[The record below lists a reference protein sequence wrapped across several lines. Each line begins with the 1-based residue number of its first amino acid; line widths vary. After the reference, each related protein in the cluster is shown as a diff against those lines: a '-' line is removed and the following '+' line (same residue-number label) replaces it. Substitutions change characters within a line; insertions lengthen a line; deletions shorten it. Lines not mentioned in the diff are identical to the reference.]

1 MNTNIPITVRER
13 VPTVPEEYSVIS
25 HNTDY
30 TVTFDF
36 DSDWTAKYKT
46 VYFVAESGEYTP
58 VVMEGDTCAVPEVK
72 GDCRYLF
79 IGVQEGTAEKPGV
92 LKTSRACCLKIR
104 DSITDMIGAPIAD
117 PAPSVYEQIMAML
130 QKITA
135 PTWSDVKNKPFSAIG
150 DGLSVDEAGVLS
162 AQGGSGGT
170 PNAVQYVAQ
179 TLTDEQKAQAR
190 ENIGAGTSSFS
201 GSYNDLT
208 DKPTIPEVY
217 TLPVATSD
225 VLGGVKPAAKTDA
238 MTSAVGV
245 DADGKLWSAAGGGTL
260 PKYELIWEH
269 TITAEETAVNLISIT
284 STEFPKLTKCRG
296 LVCEITAESNTK
308 ISSWVKL
315 SINNIPVAQFTGS
328 TKELPRWGVAVN
340 RLFGRWI
347 GSSVYNPQSEND
359 NAAIVIPSY
368 AGVFSY
374 AGIFNTT
381 FDADIS
387 TLSVGSYIAWATE
400 GQIIRLWGCK

>member
-36 DSDWTAKYKT
+36 DSEWTAKYKT
-46 VYFVAESGEYTP
+46 VYFVGESGEYTP

-104 DSITDMIGAPIAD
+104 DSITDMIGAPI
-117 PAPSVYEQIMAML
+117 PYPEPSVYEQIIAML
-130 QKITA
+130 EKITV

-170 PNAVQYVAQ
+170 PNAVKYVAQ

-190 ENIGAGTSSFS
+190 TNIGAGTSSFS

-208 DKPTIPEVY
+208 DKPTIPEGY

-245 DADGKLWSAAGGGTL
+245 DADGKLWSAAGGGEWETITEITL
-260 PKYELIWEH
+260 TEAVNNVVINKDSNGNDFALKRVKVECVIQCNTEDAFTSIKTLLNGFTSSSNATLSGTQPVRYYSFYAELIPGSGALAWHNVSYNNYNWRSELQQMGYKY
-269 TITAEETAVNLISIT
+269 NNQWMQSSIT
-284 STEFPKLTKCRG
+284 SLTISPNDGGKNLG
-296 LVCEITAESNTK
+296 LAGTTIKV
-308 ISSWVKL
+308 L
-315 SINNIPVAQFTGS
+315 
-328 TKELPRWGVAVN
+328 GVRA
-340 RLFGRWI
+340 
-347 GSSVYNPQSEND
+347 
-359 NAAIVIPSY
+359 
-368 AGVFSY
+368 
-374 AGIFNTT
+374 
-381 FDADIS
+381 
-387 TLSVGSYIAWATE
+387 
-400 GQIIRLWGCK
+400 

>member
-1 MNTNIPITVRER
+1 MAKKILTKNGRMLSLNGHALTVDVSETPSGA
-13 VPTVPEEYSVIS
+13 VL
-25 HNTDY
+25 Y
-30 TVTFDF
+30 T
-36 DSDWTAKYKT
+36 
-46 VYFVAESGEYTP
+46 
-58 VVMEGDTCAVPEVK
+58 
-72 GDCRYLF
+72 
-79 IGVQEGTAEKPGV
+79 
-92 LKTSRACCLKIR
+92 
-104 DSITDMIGAPIAD
+104 
-117 PAPSVYEQIMAML
+117 EQ
-130 QKITA
+130 
-135 PTWSDVKNKPFSAIG
+135 S
-150 DGLSVDEAGVLS
+150 
-162 AQGGSGGT
+162 
-170 PNAVQYVAQ
+170 
-179 TLTDEQKAQAR
+179 LTDEQKAQAR
-190 ENIGAGTSSFS
+190 TNIGAGTSSFS

-208 DKPTIPEVY
+208 DKPTIPEGY

-245 DADGKLWSAAGGGTL
+245 DANGKLWSAAGGGTL

-315 SINNIPVAQFTGS
+315 SINNIPVAQFTGL

-340 RLFGRWI
+340 RLCGRWI
-347 GSSVYNPQSEND
+347 GSSVYNPQNEND

-368 AGVFSY
+368 AGV
-374 AGIFNTT
+374 FNTT